1 MYIVHILNH
10 TCWAIDPTRRSLIL
24 PWPCC
29 RHRRVMLRLPCFL
42 RSFIVPMTLQ
52 IHVQVKS
59 WKCSKGDVLI
69 VQYQITTK
77 RIGDEQMV
85 DIYQTARRPGDFL
98 ARYSLGCHAKLL
110 YGKCCVTSCRLN
122 PQYLPIKISLHGKF
136 VTFLFLARFPNAYVC
151 IRRLITLRTGSK
163 AQEHRLDEGK
173 KSKQYKTKQIFLIS
187 AMEEDLDDLRVLG

>member
-24 PWPCC
+24 PWPCS
-29 RHRRVMLRLPCFL
+29 RHRCVMLRLPCFL

-77 RIGDEQMV
+77 RIGDELMV

-98 ARYSLGCHAKLL
+98 ARYSLGCHLKLL

-122 PQYLPIKISLHGKF
+122 PQYLPIKNSLHGKCDF
-136 VTFLFLARFPNAYVC
+136 FISSSFSKCLCMYTTFDHTENWV
-151 IRRLITLRTGSK
+151 
-163 AQEHRLDEGK
+163 
-173 KSKQYKTKQIFLIS
+173 
-187 AMEEDLDDLRVLG
+187 

>member
-1 MYIVHILNH
+1 MYSVHILKR
-10 TCWAIDPTRRSLIL
+10 TCWTIDVTTRFVIL
-24 PWPCC
+24 PWP
-29 RHRRVMLRLPCFL
+29 RRRRCVMLRLPCFL
-42 RSFIVPMTLQ
+42 QIFIIPTTLQ

-122 PQYLPIKISLHGKF
+122 PQYLPIKNSLHGKF

-173 KSKQYKTKQIFLIS
+173 KWKQYKTKQIFLIS

>member
-1 MYIVHILNH
+1 MYSVHILKGR
-10 TCWAIDPTRRSLIL
+10 CWAIDPTRRSLIL

-29 RHRRVMLRLPCFL
+29 RHRCVMLRLPCFL

-85 DIYQTARRPGDFL
+85 DIYQTARRRGDFL
-98 ARYSLGCHAKLL
+98 ASYSLGCHAKLS
-110 YGKCCVTSCRLN
+110 YDKCFVTSCRLN
-122 PQYLPIKISLHGKF
+122 QQYLPIKNSLHGRF
-136 VTFLFLARFPNAYVC
+136 VTFLFLARFPNAYVF

-163 AQEHRLDEGK
+163 AQEYRLDEGK
-173 KSKQYKTKQIFLIS
+173 KLKQYKTKQIFLIV
-187 AMEEDLDDLRVLG
+187 AVKEDVDDLRVLG

>member
-29 RHRRVMLRLPCFL
+29 RHRCVMLRLPCFL
-42 RSFIVPMTLQ
+42 WSFIAPMTLQ

-110 YGKCCVTSCRLN
+110 YGKCCVTSCLN
-122 PQYLPIKISLHGKF
+122 PQYLLIKNSLHGKF
-136 VTFLFLARFPNAYVC
+136 VTFFISSSF
-151 IRRLITLRTGSK
+151 SK
-163 AQEHRLDEGK
+163 CLCMYTTFDHAENW
-173 KSKQYKTKQIFLIS
+173 
-187 AMEEDLDDLRVLG
+187 V